1 MNSLDLYQEMY
12 NKFILCPLR
21 PIERRSSKSNPIK
34 IVIFNRKEK
43 RIDIDRNYNPR
54 VKLSLRL
61 RSRIR
66 SPV

>member
-12 NKFILCPLR
+12 NKFISCPLR

-34 IVIFNRKEK
+34 VVIFNRKEK

-54 VKLSLRL
+54 AKLSLRL
-61 RSRIR
+61 RSKIR
-66 SPV
+66 SSV